1 MAALR
6 LIADLPRDRTR
17 EGKLAIFDAGGEIVA
32 GPWRCRGKAD
42 SAAAASVGNP
52 SRDSTKRYGD
62 HPYGRYLIVRAVP
75 VGDAV
80 YGSHFLA
87 LDPVDADAG
96 TPELDGDAA
105 RAEANGRSGIGI
117 HAGRTPAPGAVLT
130 ATHGCLRVLEDALA
144 SIVPR
149 VQSGELRD
157 YECRE
162 AMW

>member
-1 MAALR
+1 MR

-17 EGKLAIFDAGGEIVA
+17 EGRLAIFDAGGEIVA

-42 SAAAASVGNP
+42 SADAAAAGNAA
-52 SRDSTKRYGD
+52 RDSTRRNGD
-62 HPYGRYLIVRAVP
+62 HPYGRYRIARLVP

-80 YGSHFLA
+80 YGSHFLG
-87 LDPVDADAG
+87 LDPVDANPA
-96 TPELDGDAA
+96 TSELDGDAA

-144 SIVPR
+144 AIVPR
-149 VQSGELRD
+149 VRSGELVD

-162 AMW
+162 ATW